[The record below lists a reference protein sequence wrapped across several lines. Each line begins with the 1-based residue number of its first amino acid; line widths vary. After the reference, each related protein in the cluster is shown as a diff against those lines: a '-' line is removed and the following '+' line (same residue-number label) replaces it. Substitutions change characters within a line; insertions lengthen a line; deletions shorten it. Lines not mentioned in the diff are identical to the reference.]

1 MKQESMTFEQSL
13 ARLDEIVKAME
24 KGDVPL
30 EKTLALFEEGTA
42 LAANC
47 NRLLDEAEMRVVQVT
62 KGADGAPEEND
73 G

>member
-62 KGADGAPEEND
+62 KGTDGAPEEND